1 MRSVAL
7 FLAIEVLLVSSA
19 AAAEPIVFHT
29 AHFGDDTVV
38 NLSLVGNQAA
48 ERVGYDYD
56 VLILLSETN
65 GRGDAVYSDP
75 GKHRALVRCN
85 PPEAVAV
92 RGVDYP
98 VRTSGAGGDDWKDDL
113 WRAVCESPVS

>member
-1 MRSVAL
+1 MRSVASV
-7 FLAIEVLLVSSA
+7 LALEVLLLASPA
-19 AAAEPIVFHT
+19 ATEPIVFHT
-29 AHFGDDTVV
+29 AHFDDDTVV

-56 VLILLSETN
+56 VLISLSETN
-65 GRGDAVYSDP
+65 GRGEALYSDP
-75 GKHRALVRCN
+75 GKHRAFVRCN
-85 PPEAVAV
+85 PPETVAV

-98 VRTSGAGGDDWKDDL
+98 VRRSGAAGDDWKDDL